1 MFMEKSK
8 KASFPK
14 VKFLFLFILFL
25 VTENSFSQQKAI
37 SQHLLHGGWNA
48 HWISC
53 PGVSAKAYGV
63 YHFRKKIDLQKVPS
77 KFIIHVSADN
87 RYQLLVNGMLVGR
100 GPARSSRYN
109 WNFGTYDIA
118 PYLKNGNN
126 IIAALVWNMA
136 EFAPVAQISEQTG
149 FLLQGDSTGEEIL
162 NTNTSW
168 KVLHDTAYAHCAT
181 NMGAVLQSY
190 VVVGPG
196 DEVHAKD
203 YPWGWEN
210 LDYND
215 SNWQA
220 AKIISTPVVMSGFGS
235 DNIWTLARRTI
246 PQMEEKMQR
255 MDAVR
260 RVEGIKINS
269 DFLKGNAPLKIPAH
283 SIEKILIDQSFETVG
298 YPVLKI
304 SGGKNSMVKLTY
316 AEALFDKNGHKGN
329 RNEIEGKSIKGLFD
343 IFYPDGEKERTFSPL
358 WIRTWRYLQLD
369 IETGDEPLVI
379 DDIYGKTS
387 GYPFVQK
394 ATFSSNDTSLK
405 DIWKVGWRTARLC
418 AGETYFDCPYY
429 EQLQYE
435 GDTRIQSLISLY
447 NTGDDRLMR
456 KAIND
461 FYISRVPEGLT
472 QGRFPS
478 SRLQVIPPF
487 SLYWVSMLYDYWRH
501 RQDDA
506 FLEKYLDAAN
516 LVLKW
521 YEQHID
527 TSYQMLGQMDWWN
540 FVDWNDAFP
549 GGTPDG
555 ANDGHSAVITL
566 QYAYTLR
573 QASQLFNYFGRKEN
587 GDHYLKLANLL
598 AENTMNHCFDKTKME
613 MANTPQKNT
622 FSQHAS
628 IMAILAD
635 AVPANEQ
642 KQVVEKILS
651 DTTLSQA
658 TFYYR
663 FYLTRAMVK
672 AGMADLY
679 YSQLTPW
686 RDMLKNGLTTF
697 AEKPDPTRSDC
708 HAWSA
713 SPEYDFLATIC
724 GIMPDAP
731 GFKKVKIEPALGELT
746 EVKGSMPV
754 PDGMITVILTR
765 KNKNGIEGEISL
777 PENISGRF
785 IWQGKEIQLHG
796 GKQKINVGK

>member
-1 MFMEKSK
+1 MNHSK
-8 KASFPK
+8 KTPCRKINLLLLF
-14 VKFLFLFILFL
+14 VFFLA
-25 VTENSFSQQKAI
+25 TQKSFSHETAI
-37 SQHLLHGGWNA
+37 NKNLLHGGWNA

-53 PGVSAKAYGV
+53 PGVAEKAYGV
-63 YHFRKKIDLQKVPS
+63 YHFRKTIDLVKVPS

-87 RYQLLVNGMLVGR
+87 RYQLFVNGKLIGR

-109 WNFGTYDIA
+109 WNFGTFDIA
-118 PYLKNGNN
+118 PYLKNGKN

-149 FLLQGDSTGEEIL
+149 FLLQGDSTTEQIL
-162 NTNTSW
+162 NTNTGW
-168 KVLHDTAYAHCAT
+168 KVLHDTAYLPCAT
-181 NMGAVLQSY
+181 NMGAVLHSY

-210 LDYND
+210 SNYND

-220 AKIISTPVVMSGFGS
+220 AKILYTPVVMSGFGS
-235 DNIWTLARRTI
+235 DNIWTLAPRAI

-255 MDAVR
+255 MNKVVR
-260 RVEGIKINS
+260 TEGTNANS

-283 SIEKILIDQSFETVG
+283 SHEKILIDQSFETVG
-298 YPVLKI
+298 YPVLKV
-304 SGGKNSMVKLTY
+304 SGGNKSMVKLTY
-316 AEALFDKNGHKGN
+316 AEALFDKNGNKGN
-329 RNEIEGKSIKGLFD
+329 RNEIEGKTIKGLFD
-343 IFYPDGEKERTFSPL
+343 IFYPDGENSRSFSPL

-369 IETGDEPLVI
+369 IETADEPLVI
-379 DDIYGKTS
+379 DDIYGITS

-394 ATFSSNDTSLK
+394 ATFSSSDSSLK

-461 FYISRVPEGLT
+461 FYISRVPDGLT

-487 SLYWVSMLYDYWRH
+487 SLYWVSMLYDYWMH
-501 RQDDA
+501 RRDDV
-506 FLEKYLDAAN
+506 FLQRYLDAAN

-527 TSYQMLGQMDWWN
+527 PAYQMLGPMDWWN

-555 ANDGHSAVITL
+555 ANNGHSAVITL

-573 QASQLFNYFGRKEN
+573 QASQLFDYFGRKEN
-587 GDHYLKLANLL
+587 SAHYLKLANVL
-598 AENTMNHCFDKTKME
+598 AENTRLHCFDKTKME
-613 MANTPQKNT
+613 MANTPEKNT
-622 FSQHAS
+622 FSQHAG

-642 KQVVEKILS
+642 KQVLKNILS

-724 GIMPDAP
+724 GIIPDAP
-731 GFKKVKIEPALGELT
+731 GFKKVKIQPALGELT

-754 PDGMITVILTR
+754 ADGMITVMLTR
-765 KNKNGIEGEISL
+765 KGKNGIEGEISL
-777 PENISGRF
+777 PQNVSGRF
-785 IWQGKEIQLHG
+785 LWHGKEIPLHA
-796 GKQKINVGK
+796 GKQKINEL

>member
-1 MFMEKSK
+1 MEKSK
-8 KASFPK
+8 KMRLRE
-14 VKFLFLFILFL
+14 VKFLFVFILL
-25 VTENSFSQQKAI
+25 LATKSSFSQQNDI
-37 SQHLLHGGWNA
+37 SQRLLHGGWNA

-53 PGVSAKAYGV
+53 PGVAEKAYGV
-63 YHFRKKIDLQKVPS
+63 YHFRKAINLAKVPS

-87 RYQLLVNGMLVGR
+87 RYQLFVNGTQVGR

-118 PYLKNGNN
+118 PYLKNGKN

-149 FLLQGDSTGEEIL
+149 FLLQGDSTTEEVL

-168 KVLHDTAYAHCAT
+168 KVLHDTAYLPCAT
-181 NMGAVLQSY
+181 NMGAVLHSY

-210 LDYND
+210 SDYND

-220 AKIISTPVVMSGFGS
+220 AKILYTPVVMSGFGS
-235 DNIWTLARRTI
+235 DNIWTLAPRTI

-255 MDAVR
+255 MNKVVR
-260 RVEGIKINS
+260 TEGTNANS

-283 SIEKILIDQSFETVG
+283 SNEKILIDQSFETVG
-298 YPVLKI
+298 YPVLKVN
-304 SGGKNSMVKLTY
+304 GGKNSMVKLTY
-316 AEALFDKNGHKGN
+316 AEALYDKNGQKGN
-329 RNEIEGKSIKGLFD
+329 RNEIEGKTITGLFD
-343 IFYPDGEKERTFSPL
+343 IFYPDGEKGRSFSPL

-369 IETGDEPLVI
+369 IETKDEPLVI
-379 DDIYGKTS
+379 EDIYGTTS

-394 ATFSSNDTSLK
+394 ATFSSSDSSLK

-461 FYISRVPEGLT
+461 FYISRVPDGLT

-487 SLYWVSMLYDYWRH
+487 SLYWVSMLYDYWMH

-506 FLEKYLDAAN
+506 FLAKYLDAAN

-527 TSYQMLGQMDWWN
+527 PAYQMLGPMDWWN

-555 ANDGHSAVITL
+555 ANDGHSAVVTL

-573 QASQLFNYFGRKEN
+573 QASQLFDYFGRKEN
-587 GDHYLKLANLL
+587 SAHYLKLANSL
-598 AENTMNHCFDKTKME
+598 AENTRLHCFDKTKME
-613 MANTPQKNT
+613 MANTPLKNT
-622 FSQHAS
+622 FSQHAG

-642 KQVVEKILS
+642 KQVLKNILS
-651 DTTLSQA
+651 DTSLSQA

-672 AGMADLY
+672 AGLGDLY

-754 PDGMITVILTR
+754 PDGTITVMLTR
-765 KNKNGIEGEISL
+765 KGKNGIEGEISL
-777 PENISGRF
+777 PENVSGIF
-785 IWQGKEIQLHG
+785 IWQGKEIVLHA
-796 GKQKINVGK
+796 GKQKVDIGK